1 MNGVLQEF
9 LDSYDVLRASYGVLS
24 SDLAHEL
31 CKLVMASVAA
41 RLDVREAQGY
51 STKPVTRNSLRD

>member
-9 LDSYDVLRASYGVLS
+9 LDPYHVLQTSYGVLS

-31 CKLVMASVAA
+31 CKLVVASVAA
-41 RLDVREAQGY
+41 RLNVREAQGCL
-51 STKPVTRNSLRD
+51 TKPAKRNSLRD